1 MSVRKKNIGLI
12 VFSRFNSVRFPGKA
26 LFKIEG
32 RELLG
37 HVLDRAKKIGSEFK
51 VVVATSLQEDD
62 DEIEKF
68 AISENVEVYRG
79 SKNNIIE
86 RALGCCKRF
95 NFTAFARI
103 CGDRPLFCPNI
114 AREIVLFHKKESMQ
128 LTTNIKIK
136 TYPSGFTFEVI
147 DVDTL
152 IEVRK
157 EKLHKEDLEHITNFF
172 YRNSKNFKIYN
183 FENSKNQSN
192 LRCTIDY
199 PEDLILLKKLVTRI
213 KNRPILL
220 DDITKEFEK
229 DHELIK
235 INGNHKP
242 LEGYKKSLIE
252 DKII

>member
-183 FENSKNQSN
+183 FESPIKRISN
-192 LRCTIDY
+192 LKCTVDY
-199 PEDLILLKKLVTRI
+199 PEDIKKISDIMKNKQIAPVDLTFNDIIKGLKK
-213 KNRPILL
+213 
-220 DDITKEFEK
+220 
-229 DHELIK
+229 
-235 INGNHKP
+235 
-242 LEGYKKSLIE
+242 YS
-252 DKII
+252 